1 MEKNPTAT
9 TMRAWK
15 ELKAQGYPGGVKL
28 TTKELR
34 DYFATQVSTQVSDP
48 TTVKNLMRHTSLNT
62 TTLYTRTV
70 TECMKNAVRNLG
82 ADPGG
87 TLGASSQRKNT
98 HSDTMRELLVRLVRA
113 RNVTETNVNIKKNSG
128 GRSRNRTYD
137 LAHVRRAL

>member
-1 MEKNPTAT
+1 MEKNRTAT
-9 TMRAWK
+9 TMKAWK
-15 ELKAQGYPGGVKL
+15 ELKAQDYPGGVKL

-34 DYFATQVSTQVSDP
+34 DYFATQVSAQVSDP
-48 TTVKNLMRHTSLNT
+48 KIVMNLMRHTSLDT

-70 TECMKNAVRNLG
+70 TERMKHAVRNLG

-87 TLGASSQRKNT
+87 SLGASSRRKNT
-98 HSDTMRELLVRLVRA
+98 QSDTMRNLLVRLVRE
-113 RNVTETNVNIKKNSG
+113 RNATENNREIEKEDG